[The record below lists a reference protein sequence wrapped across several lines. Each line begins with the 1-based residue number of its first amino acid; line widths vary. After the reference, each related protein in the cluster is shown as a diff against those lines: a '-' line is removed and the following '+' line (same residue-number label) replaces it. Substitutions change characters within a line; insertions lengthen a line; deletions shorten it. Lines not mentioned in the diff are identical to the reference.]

1 MDVKSAFLH
10 GDIDEEVYVE
20 LPEGWELFPDIFELG
35 ETVLLLQKALYGLKQ
50 SPRLWQ
56 LTLKAALKRLGYLP
70 LFADQ
75 CVYRNAST
83 GLIIITYVDDF
94 LLIGPHGVPFR
105 YCSTR
110 FPAFICAG

>member
-56 LTLKAALKRLGYLP
+56 LTLKAALKRLDYLP

-75 CVYRNAST
+75 CVYRNAKT

-94 LLIGPHGVPFR
+94 LLVGPHGQELQQLKR
-105 YCSTR
+105 QLSECL
-110 FPAFICAG
+110 